1 MLQHKFL
8 PLIPWDLSMRQK
20 PRSYLEY
27 RDWSQSRCSAT
38 CRCVKSRS
46 SRKSRIRSS
55 ITSPA
60 DHHTSGQ
67 CVLLTFWTICPIIIK
82 GVVALPDYEE
92 LYYSLF
98 RATEKAISI
107 LIDAQR
113 KAEETILSDETQAII
128 RLTAQENAN
137 TKRENDQ
144 SEKETGEFNDRKYQ

>member
-1 MLQHKFL
+1 M
-8 PLIPWDLSMRQK
+8 
-20 PRSYLEY
+20 
-27 RDWSQSRCSAT
+27 
-38 CRCVKSRS
+38 
-46 SRKSRIRSS
+46 
-55 ITSPA
+55 
-60 DHHTSGQ
+60 
-67 CVLLTFWTICPIIIK
+67 TFWTICPIIIK

-128 RLTAQENAN
+128 LLTKQEE
-137 TKRENDQ
+137 TKREHDR

>member
-1 MLQHKFL
+1 M
-8 PLIPWDLSMRQK
+8 
-20 PRSYLEY
+20 
-27 RDWSQSRCSAT
+27 
-38 CRCVKSRS
+38 
-46 SRKSRIRSS
+46 
-55 ITSPA
+55 
-60 DHHTSGQ
+60 
-67 CVLLTFWTICPIIIK
+67 
-82 GVVALPDYEE
+82 VALPDYEE
-92 LYYSLF
+92 LYYSMF

>member
-1 MLQHKFL
+1 M
-8 PLIPWDLSMRQK
+8 
-20 PRSYLEY
+20 
-27 RDWSQSRCSAT
+27 
-38 CRCVKSRS
+38 
-46 SRKSRIRSS
+46 
-55 ITSPA
+55 
-60 DHHTSGQ
+60 
-67 CVLLTFWTICPIIIK
+67 
-82 GVVALPDYEE
+82 PDYEE

>member
-1 MLQHKFL
+1 M
-8 PLIPWDLSMRQK
+8 
-20 PRSYLEY
+20 
-27 RDWSQSRCSAT
+27 
-38 CRCVKSRS
+38 
-46 SRKSRIRSS
+46 
-55 ITSPA
+55 
-60 DHHTSGQ
+60 
-67 CVLLTFWTICPIIIK
+67 
-82 GVVALPDYEE
+82 PDYEE
-92 LYYSLF
+92 LYYSMF